1 MSSPNADHIR
11 AQVRALLTRLA
22 GGATFRDD
30 QDVLA
35 TGVIRSINLL
45 ELIVGVEDDHAIEVD
60 QRDVFEGRLRSVD
73 ALVAFV
79 TARRTVA
86 A

>member
-1 MSSPNADHIR
+1 MSSPNADQIR
-11 AQVRALLTRLA
+11 AQIRALLTRLA
-22 GGATFRDD
+22 SGAAFRDD

-45 ELIVGVEDDHAIEVD
+45 ELIVGVEDDHGIEVD

-79 TARRTVA
+79 TARRTVVA
-86 A
+86 